1 MLELVTHLNASPTPV
16 RHWILA
22 VTTLSAFLMYIDR
35 ACLAWMLDSQ
45 SFKDEIHLTN
55 DQASHLKS
63 AFFWAYALAQVPAGW
78 LAERFGKRTLMTVL
92 IVLWSAFTALSG
104 FANGMAMLFIAR
116 IGCGIAEAGA
126 YPISGS
132 LLSRWAHINWRGFAS
147 GVVSLGGRLGFVLAP
162 LITVKVILLFGS
174 WRWAGWAY
182 GLSGLLVA
190 WLFWLAFRETP
201 EEHPGSNEAER
212 ALLAEGRPVSTADAK
227 PAGTGY
233 RFPLKAVLRD
243 RSLWMMC
250 FYQMLT
256 NFGWAFVINSMSTY
270 LRDVRHLSEEMNGY
284 ISTLTLF
291 IGMFGL
297 LLGGLLTD
305 WLTRKL
311 GLRLGR
317 LLPLSVTRFLSAGM
331 CLACLWADSPWLLAV
346 CLGLM
351 VFSTDS
357 ALPAVWAWAQDVGG
371 RNVAPIFGWANMWG
385 NFGAAIQAAT
395 AGWLLKTFD
404 KNGDQQE
411 LFIACAIAFT
421 LAGIL
426 SFGINASKKIEEA

>member
-1 MLELVTHLNASPTPV
+1 MLPHQ
-16 RHWILA
+16 R
-22 VTTLSAFLMYIDR
+22 
-35 ACLAWMLDSQ
+35 Q
-45 SFKDEIHLTN
+45 
-55 DQASHLKS
+55 
-63 AFFWAYALAQVPAGW
+63 
-78 LAERFGKRTLMTVL
+78 
-92 IVLWSAFTALSG
+92 
-104 FANGMAMLFIAR
+104 
-116 IGCGIAEAGA
+116 
-126 YPISGS
+126 

-190 WLFWLAFRETP
+190 WLFWMAFRETP

-212 ALLAEGRPVSTADAK
+212 ALLAEGRTAA
-227 PAGTGY
+227 PAAPADTKAGGPGY

-270 LRDVRHLSEEMNGY
+270 LRDVRHLSEDMNGY

-371 RNVAPIFGWANMWG
+371 RNVAPIFGWANMW
-385 NFGAAIQAAT
+385 AT
-395 AGWLLKTFD
+395 LVPPSRPQLRDG
-404 KNGDQQE
+404 
-411 LFIACAIAFT
+411 
-421 LAGIL
+421 
-426 SFGINASKKIEEA
+426 S